1 MIQLIIN
8 IFKSYISN
16 KNTLQARLPL
26 GQGVITR
33 PLSLGG
39 WTMLKNNY
47 TKNNLNFTCFFYK
60 IRSKGIFSFLFNKY
74 TFLNVN
80 AVIFLIIIFYKFF
93 SGLKF
98 DIGFLSLIISFF
110 ISFLISSFVLN
121 KFKFSNN
128 SIISLLQKFIF
139 INILMFIFFFSLVI
153 YYQVL
158 I

>member
-80 AVIFLIIIFYKFF
+80 AVIFLIIIF
-93 SGLKF
+93 
-98 DIGFLSLIISFF
+98 LIIIYAPKRFGHSY
-110 ISFLISSFVLN
+110 LN
-121 KFKFSNN
+121 RQ
-128 SIISLLQKFIF
+128 L
-139 INILMFIFFFSLVI
+139 
-153 YYQVL
+153 YYIAQL
-158 I
+158 YL

>member
-33 PLSLGG
+33 PLG
-39 WTMLKNNY
+39 TMMKNNY

-139 INILMFIFFFSLVI
+139 INILMFIFFLFAGYLFSSFN
-153 YYQVL
+153 
-158 I
+158 

>member
-16 KNTLQARLPL
+16 KNTLQARK
-26 GQGVITR
+26 GVITR
-33 PLSLGG
+33 PLG
-39 WTMLKNNY
+39 TMMKNNY

-60 IRSKGIFSFLFNKY
+60 IRSNGIFSFLFNKY